1 MNNLLHTNN
10 MNHTTFIKYF
20 VLLAILTLISSC
32 ATPQSSQRAPQESAG
47 IAPPPTQDTRFSTD
61 TTAQAPRTDP
71 AKELIENGRYLDA
84 ALLLTDIANTLAAP
98 QKQNYQ
104 LRIAALLL
112 QGNYIQQA
120 EEILSE
126 TNITNLE
133 QDFFIQKSLLAAQ
146 LSMAKLLPQQAL
158 SQLNTLNTAIA
169 STDQE
174 RQKQFYLLQIDV
186 FTALADYANVARA
199 RAALETLLDDPVEIL
214 ENQETLLRD
223 LQELSPTDLTYLSD
237 NASNETMRGWFT
249 LAYIAVSAADAEQ
262 AKHQLTIWQKRFSD
276 HPVQSSI
283 VDTILSKQPEALG
296 RPNQIAFILPMKG
309 RIAKPARAIKNGF
322 LAAYYADPNVGHRPS
337 IKFYDEGHDPSQ
349 ITTIYQ
355 QAIDEGADFVIGPLN
370 KAAVSNLAAYSNL
383 TGAVLTL
390 NYGDSIDTV
399 PDNFFQL
406 SLSPEQEA
414 IHVAEHAWLD
424 GHTKAASI
432 VPDSPWGTRVYNAF
446 KNRWEE
452 LGGIIVENQTYNTKK
467 SDYGV
472 PIKQLLNIDESEQRF
487 RALRKTVKTK
497 LEFEPRRR
505 KDVDFI
511 FMAAFARQGRLL
523 RPQLRFHRASDIPVY
538 ATSHVY
544 SGSLNPGMDR
554 DMNGVKF
561 SDMPWTLRGASQAN
575 KLKAQIAKT
584 WPSASQRYVRFF
596 ALGVDAFN
604 IIPEIN
610 RLRRSKFGAFQ
621 GETGVLYLDVN
632 NRFQRRLLWAQFQ
645 KGKPKI
651 LEKY

>member
-1 MNNLLHTNN
+1 MDKLLQYNN
-10 MNHTTFIKYF
+10 MNQTTIIKYTA
-20 VLLAILTLISSC
+20 LLILVSFIASC
-32 ATPQSSQRAPQESAG
+32 AAPQPSKRAPGEPTREAPVEDSRITQET
-47 IAPPPTQDTRFSTD
+47 PV
-61 TTAQAPRTDP
+61 QAPKDDP
-71 AKELIENGRYLDA
+71 AKDLIDNGRYLDA
-84 ALLLTDIANTLAAP
+84 ALLLTNIANTLSAP
-98 QKQNYQ
+98 QKQDYQ

-120 EEILSE
+120 EEILNE
-126 TNITNLE
+126 TNITNLD
-133 QDFFIQKSLLAAQ
+133 QDFFIQKSILAAQ

-158 SQLNTLNTAIA
+158 SQLNRLNTEIS
-169 STDQE
+169 STSLE
-174 RQKQFYLLQIDV
+174 RQTQFRLLQIDV
-186 FTALADYANVARA
+186 YSALADYANVARA
-199 RAALETLLDDPVEIL
+199 RAALEKLLDDPVEIL

-223 LQELSPTDLTYLSD
+223 LQELSPTDLTSLSD
-237 NASNETMRGWFT
+237 NARDEIMRGWFT
-249 LAYIAVSAADAEQ
+249 LAYIAVSAADIEQ
-262 AKHQLTIWQKRFSD
+262 ATHQLAIWQKRFSD

-296 RPNQIAFILPMKG
+296 RPKQIAFILPMKG

-322 LAAYYADPNVGHRPS
+322 LAVYYADPNITHRPS
-337 IKFYDEGHDPSQ
+337 IKMYDEGSDPNQ
-349 ITTIYQ
+349 ITAIYQ
-355 QAIDEGADFVIGPLN
+355 TAIDEGADFVIGPLN
-370 KAAVSNLAAYSNL
+370 KTAVANLASYSNL
-383 TGAVLTL
+383 QGGVLTL
-390 NYGDSIDTV
+390 NYGDLLETV

-414 IHVAEHAWLD
+414 LHVAEHAWLD
-424 GHTKAASI
+424 GHKKAASI
-432 VPDSPWGTRVYNAF
+432 VPDSAWGTRVYNAF
-446 KNRWEE
+446 KGRWEE
-452 LGGIIVENQTYNTKK
+452 LGGIIVENQTYNTRK

-472 PIKQLLNIDESEQRF
+472 PIKLLLNIDESEQRF
-487 RALRKTVKTK
+487 RALRQTVNTK

-511 FMAAFARQGRLL
+511 FMAAFSRQGRLL

-544 SGSLNPGMDR
+544 TGSLNPDMDR

-561 SDMPWTLRGASQAN
+561 SDMPWTLQGATQAN
-575 KLKAQIAKT
+575 QLKSQIAKT
-584 WPSASQRYVRFF
+584 WPKASQRYVRFF

-610 RLRRSKFGAFQ
+610 RLRRSKFGTFQ
-621 GETGVLYLDVN
+621 GETGVLFLDVN

-651 LEKY
+651 LAEY